1 MQGDLFFFFANDQK
15 IDHRAAANNSENAPI
30 SKNAARQLPP
40 ILSSKEKGRLAGG
53 LFSIFVK
60 FLLLPP
66 VYHMGGGGQANFTGK
81 CTNFLNGAAS
91 PARNGAPANCA
102 GAASAAGERPAGRF
116 PPFPRPRAKGRSRP
130 PRLGRRGPR
139 PGESQRPPRARSRA
153 RAGGADDRHQPGP
166 GETAGAA
173 RAPGRHR
180 PRSRAANFGGP
191 APGRGA
197 RRPPSGRPFNAAPS
211 SNGGSGG
218 SPRGETLPERRGSRL
233 ASRGHEERAT
243 KTSSS
248 KPAAS
253 ERAAQGARAP
263 PPRRCPAYAG
273 RGCSEGSCCSIRCA
287 AAWRPVAHALP
298 RILLRVIPGW

>member
-1 MQGDLFFFFANDQK
+1 MCYPGLHQFSDWCVPRSRG
-15 IDHRAAANNSENAPI
+15 
-30 SKNAARQLPP
+30 
-40 ILSSKEKGRLAGG
+40 KGRL
-53 LFSIFVK
+53 
-60 FLLLPP
+60 
-66 VYHMGGGGQANFTGK
+66 
-81 CTNFLNGAAS
+81 
-91 PARNGAPANCA
+91 
-102 GAASAAGERPAGRF
+102 
-116 PPFPRPRAKGRSRP
+116 RP
-130 PRLGRRGPR
+130 PRRERRGPR

-173 RAPGRHR
+173 PR
-180 PRSRAANFGGP
+180 PR
-191 APGRGA
+191 
-197 RRPPSGRPFNAAPS
+197 AAPATFA
-211 SNGGSGG
+211 GGEFRRVRAGAGG
-218 SPRGETLPERRGSRL
+218 AAAALWAAIQCRAFLKRGVWGVSPYGETLPERRGSRL

-248 KPAAS
+248 RPAAS

-273 RGCSEGSCCSIRCA
+273 RGCSEGSCCSIRYA